1 MEEKLNSYL
10 ETERLG
16 KLMQRYGI
24 PCVISLLVA
33 ALYNIVDQIFIAN
46 ADYLGSYGN
55 AANTVVFPLTVVA
68 LALAV
73 VIGDG
78 YCAFVSISLGANQK
92 EQAHRSIGNSVLLS
106 ILAGVGLMVI
116 YLIFQEP
123 ILTLFGGR
131 VNEQTFSFSREY
143 FFYITLGIPCY
154 IFGQA
159 MNPIIRS
166 DGSPKFAMV
175 STLAGA
181 VVNLILDPVFLF
193 VFRWGMMGAAVATV
207 LGQIL
212 TAALSI
218 WYLCHM
224 KAVRLERKSFG
235 LYGCL
240 MKKFLPLGLTSFLAQ
255 ISLVI
260 SMAAVQNM
268 CTKYGALDPVFGQP
282 EYAQIPLAV
291 LGIVMK
297 FFQIVISIS
306 IGHGGWL
313 YPGSGIQYGSRPP
326 GPGQEAVLLSAD
338 CRSSGGRCG
347 AGYSGA
353 FSGAVD
359 RDFWREKRECLLYS
373 VRGEELPDLSVYDGT
388 GHGQQRDLYL
398 SAGHRQGGCLCTAL
412 VCKRGGVWCGAGDPF
427 AAVLGPGWPA
437 VFLPRGRY
445 PDFPPVGGCDI
456 LYPTNPEIW
465 RGAERMKNRIVTI
478 SREFGSG
485 GRTVGKK
492 LAQKLQIPC
501 YDQEIIE
508 KIAAESGFAE
518 DYIRDRSE
526 YSPHTSWIANAF
538 SERSFSGV
546 NNQDAIWML
555 QRKIILDLAAQG
567 PCVIVGRCADYI
579 LRNVADCLRVFIHA
593 DFDKRAERIV
603 EVYGETDVPTEK
615 RLRDK
620 DKRRAAYY
628 QFYTDTKWGLAQN
641 YHISLDSGTIGIDRC
656 VELLADLY

>member
-1 MEEKLNSYL
+1 M
-10 ETERLG
+10 
-16 KLMQRYGI
+16 
-24 PCVISLLVA
+24 
-33 ALYNIVDQIFIAN
+33 
-46 ADYLGSYGN
+46 
-55 AANTVVFPLTVVA
+55 
-68 LALAV
+68 
-73 VIGDG
+73 
-78 YCAFVSISLGANQK
+78 
-92 EQAHRSIGNSVLLS
+92 
-106 ILAGVGLMVI
+106 I

-306 IGHGGWL
+306 IGMAAGCIPVVGYNMGAGRL
-313 YPGSGIQYGSRPP
+313 DRARKLFFYLLIA
-326 GPGQEAVLLSAD
+326 EAVVGAVALVIVELFPVQLIGIFGAKKESVYYTQFAVKSFRTYLCMMVLATVNKGTFIYLQAIGKAAASALLSFA
-338 CRSSGGRCG
+338 REVVFGVGL
-347 AGYSGA
+347 AILLPL
-353 FSGAVD
+353 
-359 RDFWREKRECLLYS
+359 FWGLDGLLYS
-373 VRGEELPDLSVYDGT
+373 FPAADILTFLLSVAVIYYTQRILKSGEE
-388 GHGQQRDLYL
+388 R
-398 SAGHRQGGCLCTAL
+398 SA
-412 VCKRGGVWCGAGDPF
+412 
-427 AAVLGPGWPA
+427 
-437 VFLPRGRY
+437 
-445 PDFPPVGGCDI
+445 
-456 LYPTNPEIW
+456 
-465 RGAERMKNRIVTI
+465 
-478 SREFGSG
+478 
-485 GRTVGKK
+485 
-492 LAQKLQIPC
+492 
-501 YDQEIIE
+501 
-508 KIAAESGFAE
+508 
-518 DYIRDRSE
+518 
-526 YSPHTSWIANAF
+526 
-538 SERSFSGV
+538 
-546 NNQDAIWML
+546 
-555 QRKIILDLAAQG
+555 
-567 PCVIVGRCADYI
+567 
-579 LRNVADCLRVFIHA
+579 
-593 DFDKRAERIV
+593 
-603 EVYGETDVPTEK
+603 
-615 RLRDK
+615 
-620 DKRRAAYY
+620 
-628 QFYTDTKWGLAQN
+628 
-641 YHISLDSGTIGIDRC
+641 
-656 VELLADLY
+656 